1 MPARRTGAQRA
12 PDMAISIRTATLDD
26 MASLM
31 DTNLRC
37 LPENYGIRYYLYTL
51 VTWPELSKVAV
62 DPAGRVV
69 GYVLAKM

>member
-1 MPARRTGAQRA
+1 
-12 PDMAISIRTATLDD
+12 MAISIRNATMED
-26 MASLM
+26 MLSLM

-37 LPENYGIRYYLYTL
+37 LPENYAIRYYLYTL
-51 VTWPELSKVAV
+51 VTWPELTKVAI